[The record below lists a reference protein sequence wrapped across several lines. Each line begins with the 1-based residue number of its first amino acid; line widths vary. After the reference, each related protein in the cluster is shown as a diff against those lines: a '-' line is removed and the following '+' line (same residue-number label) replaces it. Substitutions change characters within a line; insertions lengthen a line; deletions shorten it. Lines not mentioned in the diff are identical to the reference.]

1 MLKAKFCDGLQL
13 RITLGTIQKSSRNKI
28 PRHYS
33 FSTYAKSSEKPTF
46 RIPDTHTYVYVSGGM
61 K

>member
-1 MLKAKFCDGLQL
+1 MLKAKLCDGFQL
-13 RITLGTIQKSSRNKI
+13 RITLGTIQTNSRNKI
-28 PRHYS
+28 IRHY
-33 FSTYAKSSEKPTF
+33 YAKSSEKPTF

>member
-1 MLKAKFCDGLQL
+1 MLKAKLCDGLQL
-13 RITLGTIQKSSRNKI
+13 RITLGTIQTNSRNKI
-28 PRHYS
+28 TRHYS
-33 FSTYAKSSEKPTF
+33 FSTYAKSSEKTTF